1 MRNRNAFF
9 SVALAAAA
17 VLLAGTQVLAGGNK
31 GGRSATNV
39 PTPAPSPPPTSCS
52 TGLFDVRVSSGP
64 TFVTCDAPGGQCTEI
79 EYELAPPP
87 HKKKKSRQVLV
98 LEGVGVW
105 DVLPKGSHWYP
116 PCEGIPGEHDSGFG
130 RSSCHEQAIKISMK
144 RGVTKFKIILAGLRR
159 PSPTSV
165 AALRDDDDHDHN
177 NDHDRDDDRD
187 HDDVTACSILGIGLE
202 GGPNPDQTTQRTETI
217 NFKGCE
223 VEFTRDR
230 VTGEVEKAR
239 LLTATS
245 TSGKP
250 CQSPTLN
257 DDRTIDPRP
266 AGKIE
271 VFLGKENLGF
281 GKFGDGYIST
291 GTESCTTRVIGG
303 RVYTW
308 GAPCP

>member
-1 MRNRNAFF
+1 MRHRKAFF
-9 SVALAAAA
+9 SVAIAAA
-17 VLLAGTQVLAGGNK
+17 LLAGTVVKADGHK
-31 GGRSATNV
+31 GGHPATNV

-52 TGLFDVRVSSGP
+52 TGLLDVRVSSGP
-64 TFVTCDAPGGQCTEI
+64 TFVPCDALGGQCTEI
-79 EYELAPPP
+79 EYEVAPTHPSRSKP
-87 HKKKKSRQVLV
+87 RQVFV

-105 DVLPKGSHWYP
+105 DVLPKGSQWYA

-130 RSSCHEQAIKISMK
+130 RSSCHEQAIKVNLK
-144 RGVTKFKIILAGLRR
+144 RGVAKFKVTLAGLRR

-165 AALRDDDDHDHN
+165 AASRDDDHG
-177 NDHDRDDDRD
+177 DD
-187 HDDVTACSILGIGLE
+187 DDVTACNILGIGRE
-202 GGPNPDQTTQRTETI
+202 GGPAPDQTTQRTETI

-239 LLTATS
+239 LLTVTS
-245 TSGKP
+245 SSGKP
-250 CQSPTLN
+250 CQSPTLK

-266 AGKIE
+266 AGEVE
-271 VFLGKENLGF
+271 VFLGDQSLGL

-291 GTESCTTRVIGG
+291 GTASCTTRVIGG
-303 RVYTW
+303 RLYTW